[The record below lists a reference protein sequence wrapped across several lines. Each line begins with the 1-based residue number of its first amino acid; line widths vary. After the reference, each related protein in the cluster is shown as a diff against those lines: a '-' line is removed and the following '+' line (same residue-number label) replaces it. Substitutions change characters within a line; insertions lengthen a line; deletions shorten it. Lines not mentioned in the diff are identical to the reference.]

1 MANDF
6 EVDYTETKNSFIGLN
21 TKDKTNS
28 SSKQQPENNNS
39 NTKSDSKT
47 EPKVEPETEITEVVE
62 TYGKLEPWKEF
73 CALLIINVYEY
84 FLGLTLGFILNEI
97 FFRIIK
103 FDKSKSENL
112 AVSFL
117 LLTIMVTLVISI
129 CLMARKSSSILPFVS
144 TVYKHPDFKHPPPIA
159 LTFSLW
165 RTLTQVK
172 KRSKYVQEAIFR
184 IIN

>member
-1 MANDF
+1 MKSDF
-6 EVDYTETKNSFIGLN
+6 EIDYTETKNSFIGLN
-21 TKDKTNS
+21 NTQRTES
-28 SSKQQPENNNS
+28 PKQESNNNNS
-39 NTKSDSKT
+39 NTEPDSKT
-47 EPKVEPETEITEVVE
+47 EPEAEPRITEVVE

-103 FDKSKSENL
+103 FDKSKTENL
-112 AVSFL
+112 GVSFL